1 MSDRYIR
8 GCENSTLANVLGP
21 FCTALGGQTPL
32 YCDCILYRNEVQTS
46 LYCVRILYRNEVQTS
61 LYCVRI
67 LYRIGSVFCTELHHN
82 TCVFCMD
89 GQKLLYISI
98 FYYLLSTTPFDNI
111 YNAESLTLL
120 ALLRY
125 LNISKKGFRHSL

>member
-21 FCTALGGQTPL
+21 FCTALGVQTPL

-46 LYCVRILYRNEVQTS
+46 LYCVRILYR
-61 LYCVRI
+61 
-67 LYRIGSVFCTELHHN
+67 IGGVFCTELHHN

-125 LNISKKGFRHSL
+125 LNISKKGFRHSI